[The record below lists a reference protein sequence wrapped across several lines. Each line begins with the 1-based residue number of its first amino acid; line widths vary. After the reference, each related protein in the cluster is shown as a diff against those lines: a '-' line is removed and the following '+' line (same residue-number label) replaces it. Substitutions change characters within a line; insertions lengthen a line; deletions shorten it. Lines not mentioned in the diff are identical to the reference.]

1 MQVGNAYINRVI
13 TGAIVRRQPFGGW
26 NHSSMGPG
34 AKAGGPNY
42 LTMLGSWEEKALPQK
57 LRTPGER
64 ISGLVEKLCSEL
76 PDCAKRIRSAAGS
89 QAKWWMEE
97 FGVDHDP
104 SRVYGENNTFR
115 YIPMK
120 GILARVENMSDDD
133 VAILL
138 LGAKLCGV
146 LLHLSIGASRPWIQK
161 MHGYYASLTVE
172 TEAELIGRM
181 PEALQGVRF
190 LRGTDISEALVNA
203 AHARDVEVLDR
214 PVLANGR
221 LELLGYFREQAV
233 SETVHRYG
241 NLIPPPGSF
250 KTDSV

>member
-1 MQVGNAYINRVI
+1 
-13 TGAIVRRQPFGGW
+13 
-26 NHSSMGPG
+26 
-34 AKAGGPNY
+34 
-42 LTMLGSWEEKALPQK
+42 
-57 LRTPGER
+57 
-64 ISGLVEKLCSEL
+64 
-76 PDCAKRIRSAAGS
+76 
-89 QAKWWMEE
+89 MEE

-104 SRVYGENNTFR
+104 SRVYGENNIFR
-115 YIPMK
+115 YTPMK

-221 LELLGYFREQAV
+221 VELLGYFREQAV

>member
-26 NHSSMGPG
+26 KHSSMGPG
-34 AKAGGPNY
+34 SKAGGPNY
-42 LTMLGSWEEKALPQK
+42 LTMLGRWSEQELPQT

-64 ISGLVEKLCSEL
+64 IAGLVEKLCSEL

-97 FGVDHDP
+97 FGVEHDP

-115 YIPMK
+115 YVPVK
-120 GILARVENMSDDD
+120 GILVRTEGMADDD

-146 LLHLSIGASRPWIQK
+146 ELHLSVEEGRPWIQK
-161 MHGYYASLTVE
+161 MNGYYASLAVE
-172 TEAELIGRM
+172 TESELIDRL
-181 PEALQGVRF
+181 PEIAGGVQF
-190 LRGTDISEALVNA
+190 LRAKGISNALFDA
-203 AHARDVEVLDR
+203 ARVRELEVLDR

-221 LELLGYFREQAV
+221 LELLGFFREQAV

-241 NLIPPPGSF
+241 NIIPPPDSF
-250 KTDSV
+250 KGATA

>member
-1 MQVGNAYINRVI
+1 M
-13 TGAIVRRQPFGGW
+13 
-26 NHSSMGPG
+26 
-34 AKAGGPNY
+34 
-42 LTMLGSWEEKALPQK
+42 
-57 LRTPGER
+57 
-64 ISGLVEKLCSEL
+64 
-76 PDCAKRIRSAAGS
+76 
-89 QAKWWMEE
+89 
-97 FGVDHDP
+97 DHDP
-104 SRVYGENNTFR
+104 SRVYGENNIFR
-115 YIPMK
+115 YTPVK

-161 MHGYYASLTVE
+161 MHGYYASLSVE

-214 PVLANGR
+214 PVLAMVGWNCWGISGNR
-221 LELLGYFREQAV
+221 LFPKPFTATAISSRRRAV
-233 SETVHRYG
+233 LKQTACEG
-241 NLIPPPGSF
+241 
-250 KTDSV
+250 